1 MTYRRFAKSP
11 MQMRREAEERGK
23 LRRRERKPRPLDP
36 ATRPVLDG
44 ANFAAYLRARTVED
58 RQVHEKMEHAP

>member
-11 MQMRREAEERGK
+11 MQMRREAEEREK
-23 LRRRERKPRPLDP
+23 PRRRERKPRPLDP

-44 ANFAAYLRARTVED
+44 ANFAAYLRTGAIEG
-58 RQVHEKMEHAP
+58 E

>member
-23 LRRRERKPRPLDP
+23 PRRRERRPGPVDP
-36 ATRPVLDG
+36 ARRPVLDG
-44 ANFAAYLRARTVED
+44 ANFAAYLRMGPIES
-58 RQVHEKMEHAP
+58 Q

>member
-1 MTYRRFAKSP
+1 MKLFAKSP